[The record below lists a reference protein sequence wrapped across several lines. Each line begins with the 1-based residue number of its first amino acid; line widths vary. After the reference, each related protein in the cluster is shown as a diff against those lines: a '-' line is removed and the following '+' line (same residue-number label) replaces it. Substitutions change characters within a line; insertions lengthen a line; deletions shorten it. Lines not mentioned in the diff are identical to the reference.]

1 MTDTAAQIAA
11 AKDLLAEFEEGQAL
25 QAQRAAN
32 LAAAVRAI
40 VLGPPTRKVAA
51 SWGDGIKDA
60 TAAIQ
65 MEIDAL
71 GPSGGVVEVP
81 GGTYMVD
88 AVKSLTVRSGVTL
101 RMAPDTI
108 LSAKP
113 NSAPRYYVVRTEPDS
128 AVEGGAIAGDRL
140 KHTYTAGSPHEWGY
154 GLMVGDRVKVTG
166 TSVTE
171 CTGDGIGLSGDDAVV
186 SGVRCLRNRRNGM
199 SVFAAKR
206 WKVIDSVF
214 ANTGALGSDPG
225 APEGPWAGV
234 DIEPDGAGAGSP
246 VPVCENG
253 QFINCKFL
261 DNQSA
266 GIKSYKNSNAA
277 VPAVIRNIRVE
288 GCEIAGNTDGAWFSY
303 CEGVT
308 LDKNHVHDN
317 KGYGLHLLL
326 DTYTTKPIEGNEF
339 QNNLTRISTLD
350 RTPDKT
356 VTGLG
361 ENRDLKVEATAG
373 ACVAGENTYR

>member
-1 MTDTAAQIAA
+1 MTDTAAQIATAKEAIAVCESALRAMNA
-11 AKDLLAEFEEGQAL
+11 ALSNAIT
-25 QAQRAAN
+25 
-32 LAAAVRAI
+32 AVGAI
-40 VLGPPTRKVAA
+40 QLGPPTRKVAA
-51 SWGDGIKDA
+51 SWGDGVKDA

-71 GPSGGVVEVP
+71 APTGGVVEVP
-81 GGTYMVD
+81 AGRYMVD

-101 RMAPDTI
+101 DIDPNAT
-108 LSAKP
+108 LVAKP
-113 NSAPRYYVVRTEPDS
+113 NSSPRYYILKLEADAVVR
-128 AVEGGAIAGDRL
+128 GGRVQGDRL
-140 KHTYTAGSPHEWGY
+140 AHTFTAGSTHEWGY
-154 GLMVGDRVKVTG
+154 GVMLSGDRCKLLDTVIA
-166 TSVTE
+166 E
-171 CTGDGIGLSGDDAVV
+171 CTGDGIGLSGDDVEIRKVV
-186 SGVRCLRNRRNGM
+186 STRNRRQGI

-206 WKVIDSVF
+206 ARIYDSEF
-214 ANTGALGSDPG
+214 SYTGSLNGQAGALPM
-225 APEGPWAGV
+225 AGV
-234 DIEPDGAGAGSP
+234 DIEPDGASAGSP
-246 VPVCENG
+246 APVCEDI
-253 QFINCKFL
+253 QFTNCRFV
-261 DNQSA
+261 NNESA
-266 GIKSYKNSNAA
+266 GIKSYKNNAA
-277 VPAVIRNIRVE
+277 GSPAVIRNIRVE

-308 LDKNHVHDN
+308 LDKNNVHDN

-326 DTYTTKPIEGNEF
+326 GTYTTKPIEGNEF